1 MVSQKTSEGRRA
13 ELDRSFG
20 PVHNCSMAPPAALH
34 NPTHS
39 GAKLKQP
46 GRCQSS
52 SPQTLRPPEAGRLTL
67 QTAWLKMGSPHRAR
81 SSGQPWSAAGSLW
94 GWAASRLHLD
104 WTTRFFQEDEE
115 MLMLTHSDELNR
127 TYCED
132 NRLPFDNITKRNN
145 SSSDDTRR
153 NRASFRGNS
162 RSLAERDNPTLR
174 EGPESPAFKDTRATV
189 ISTGPSTIT
198 ITSAVSTEDSLWFK
212 NTRSYGKGRR
222 SSEMQADK
230 MGSNSEE
237 NPGFNQKQD
246 NKRRSYRLAGNMQK
260 LRPSEDGEEKKDREE
275 TVEGT
280 SQFCTSLEEERATMS
295 LANPVQSPNTG
306 TTGLNPTATITAWE
320 AGWNVTNAIQ
330 GIFVLGLPF
339 ALVQSGYVGLVLL
352 VLSAWVCN
360 HTGRILVACLYE
372 ETQCGG
378 PGSVSKARVR
388 HSYQDIVEAC
398 CKGLWPN
405 WPGLGGWM
413 VNVAQVIE
421 LLMTCTLYLV
431 VSTSLLSDSLSA
443 MAVPRSV
450 CSLVS
455 LLFLLPCLLLTDLR
469 PVSTLSLL
477 CSLAHILISLLV
489 MLYCLSRASSWSW
502 SSLSLSVDPEDFLVS
517 VGVIIFSY
525 TSQIFLPPLEGSME
539 DRGQFN
545 AMLAWTHGAACIMKT
560 MFSLLAVLTWGAE
573 TSEVITDN
581 LPSDLRPLV
590 NLCLLAKALLS
601 YPLPFYSAAEILQTC
616 LLGDA
621 VVSSYTKRGGRGV
634 SCPALLVRGA
644 LLMTSYL
651 LALLVPRFSLLMGLT
666 GSVTGAAMTLILPCL
681 FHLRLQWGRLTVRE
695 RLIDVCIL
703 SLGVICSVSGVICSV
718 KRLVEGL

>member
-1 MVSQKTSEGRRA
+1 
-13 ELDRSFG
+13 
-20 PVHNCSMAPPAALH
+20 
-34 NPTHS
+34 
-39 GAKLKQP
+39 
-46 GRCQSS
+46 
-52 SPQTLRPPEAGRLTL
+52 
-67 QTAWLKMGSPHRAR
+67 MGSLRWAR
-81 SSGQPWSAAGSLW
+81 SAGQPWSAAGSLW
-94 GWAASRLHLD
+94 GWAVSRLHLD
-104 WTTRFFQEDEE
+104 WTTRLFQEDEE
-115 MLMLTHSDELNR
+115 MLILTHSDELNR
-127 TYCED
+127 TYGED
-132 NRLPFDNITKRNN
+132 NRLPFDNITNRNN
-145 SSSDDTRR
+145 PSSDGTRGNRARSSLSLTERDDPSLPGSSS
-153 NRASFRGNS
+153 
-162 RSLAERDNPTLR
+162 TLLQ
-174 EGPESPAFKDTRATV
+174 GGSAFKETTASV
-189 ISTGPSTIT
+189 ISTGPRTIT
-198 ITSAVSTEDSLWFK
+198 ITSAVCPADSVWFK
-212 NTRSYGKGRR
+212 NTTSCGKGRR
-222 SSEMQADK
+222 SSETFTDRT
-230 MGSNSEE
+230 GSEE
-237 NPGFNQKQD
+237 NLSSNQNKG
-246 NKRRSYRLAGNMQK
+246 NKRGSYRLFRGNIQK
-260 LRPSEDGEEKKDREE
+260 QRLPEDGEEKQEREE
-275 TVEGT
+275 RT
-280 SQFCTSLEEERATMS
+280 SQFCASLEEERARMS
-295 LANPVQSPNTG
+295 LANPDQSPSTG
-306 TTGLNPTATITAWE
+306 STGLNPALTITAWE

-372 ETQCGG
+372 EEELSGG
-378 PGSVSKARVR
+378 SMSKVRVR

-431 VSTSLLSDSLSA
+431 VSTSLLSDSLSG

-455 LLFLLPCLLLTDLR
+455 LMFLLPCLLLTDLR

-489 MLYCLSRASSWSW
+489 ILYCLSRASSWSW
-502 SSLSLSVDPEDFLVS
+502 STLSLSVDPEDFLVS

-545 AMLAWTHGAACIMKT
+545 AMLGWTHGAACIMKT
-560 MFSLLAVLTWGAE
+560 LFSLLAVLTWGSE

-616 LLGDA
+616 LLGD
-621 VVSSYTKRGGRGV
+621 VSSYSKHGGRVV
-634 SCPALLVRGA
+634 SHPALLLRAA

-681 FHLRLQWGRLTVRE
+681 FHLRLQWSRLTVRE
-695 RLIDVCIL
+695 RLIDLCIL
-703 SLGVICSVSGVICSV
+703 SLGVISSVSGVICSV
-718 KRLVEGL
+718 KRLVGGL

>member
-1 MVSQKTSEGRRA
+1 HINWLMILYNEKLIETGNTGRKRDNDTLQRYPA
-13 ELDRSFG
+13 RI
-20 PVHNCSMAPPAALH
+20 APWFHGLCFNSRALH
-34 NPTHS
+34 ERVLEGLRVSCLISLINLHICVHS
-39 GAKLKQP
+39 FLL
-46 GRCQSS
+46 
-52 SPQTLRPPEAGRLTL
+52 SP
-67 QTAWLKMGSPHRAR
+67 
-81 SSGQPWSAAGSLW
+81 
-94 GWAASRLHLD
+94 LH
-104 WTTRFFQEDEE
+104 
-115 MLMLTHSDELNR
+115 
-127 TYCED
+127 
-132 NRLPFDNITKRNN
+132 
-145 SSSDDTRR
+145 
-153 NRASFRGNS
+153 
-162 RSLAERDNPTLR
+162 
-174 EGPESPAFKDTRATV
+174 
-189 ISTGPSTIT
+189 
-198 ITSAVSTEDSLWFK
+198 
-212 NTRSYGKGRR
+212 
-222 SSEMQADK
+222 
-230 MGSNSEE
+230 
-237 NPGFNQKQD
+237 
-246 NKRRSYRLAGNMQK
+246 
-260 LRPSEDGEEKKDREE
+260 
-275 TVEGT
+275 
-280 SQFCTSLEEERATMS
+280 
-295 LANPVQSPNTG
+295 
-306 TTGLNPTATITAWE
+306 
-320 AGWNVTNAIQ
+320 Q

-352 VLSAWVCN
+352 VLSAWICN

-372 ETQCGG
+372 EEQSGG
-378 PGSVSKARVR
+378 SGSVAKIRVR

-398 CKGLWPN
+398 CKGLWPH

-413 VNVAQVIE
+413 VNLAQMIE

-431 VSTSLLSDSLSA
+431 VSTSLLSESLSG
-443 MAVPRSV
+443 MALPRSV

-455 LLFLLPCLLLTDLR
+455 LMFLLPCLLLTDLR

-539 DRGQFN
+539 DRGQFD
-545 AMLAWTHGAACIMKT
+545 AMLGWTHGAACIMKT
-560 MFSLLAVLTWGAE
+560 MFSLLAVVTWGAE

-621 VVSSYTKRGGRGV
+621 VVSSYSKHGGRGV
-634 SCPALLVRGA
+634 SLPALLVRCA

-681 FHLRLQWGRLTVRE
+681 FHLRLQWGRLSVRT
-695 RLIDVCIL
+695 RLTDVCIL

-718 KRLVEGL
+718 KRLVEAL

>member
-1 MVSQKTSEGRRA
+1 M
-13 ELDRSFG
+13 D
-20 PVHNCSMAPPAALH
+20 
-34 NPTHS
+34 
-39 GAKLKQP
+39 
-46 GRCQSS
+46 
-52 SPQTLRPPEAGRLTL
+52 
-67 QTAWLKMGSPHRAR
+67 SPHWAR

-94 GWAASRLHLD
+94 GWAVSRLQLD

-115 MLMLTHSDELNR
+115 MLILTHSDELNT
-127 TYCED
+127 TYGEE
-132 NRLPFDNITKRNN
+132 NRLPFDNITNKNN
-145 SSSDDTRR
+145 TSCDDTRR
-153 NRASFRGNS
+153 NRRT
-162 RSLAERDNPTLR
+162 EQDNPSVR
-174 EGPESPAFKDTRATV
+174 ERPASNLMGSTSNSWQKSPAFKETRATV
-189 ISTGPSTIT
+189 ISSGPSTIT
-198 ITSAVSTEDSLWFK
+198 ITSAVSPADPLWLK
-212 NTRSYGKGRR
+212 NTRHYGKRVR
-222 SSEMQADK
+222 SAEKKADT
-230 MGSNSEE
+230 MGSDSEE
-237 NPGFNQKQD
+237 NPSFNQNQGS
-246 NKRRSYRLAGNMQK
+246 KRRSFQLAGLLRGNMQK
-260 LRPSEDGEEKKDREE
+260 QRLSKDREE
-275 TVEGT
+275 KIEGEGTAEGT
-280 SQFCTSLEEERATMS
+280 SQVGTSFEEERAGMI
-295 LANPVQSPNTG
+295 LANPVQSPNSA

-352 VLSAWVCN
+352 VLSAWICN

-372 ETQCGG
+372 EEQSGG
-378 PGSVSKARVR
+378 SGSVAKIRVR

-398 CKGLWPN
+398 CKGLWPH

-413 VNVAQVIE
+413 VNLAQMIE

-431 VSTSLLSDSLSA
+431 VSTSLLSESLSG
-443 MAVPRSV
+443 MALPRSV

-455 LLFLLPCLLLTDLR
+455 LMFLLPCLLLTDLR

-539 DRGQFN
+539 DRGQFD
-545 AMLAWTHGAACIMKT
+545 AMLGWTHGAACIMKT
-560 MFSLLAVLTWGAE
+560 MFSLLAVVTWGAE

-621 VVSSYTKRGGRGV
+621 VVSSYSKHGGRGV
-634 SCPALLVRGA
+634 SLPALLVRCA

-681 FHLRLQWGRLTVRE
+681 FHLRLQWGRLSVRT
-695 RLIDVCIL
+695 RLTDVCIL

-718 KRLVEGL
+718 KRLVEAL